1 MCHLICYTKTDFSN
15 VRSQSLMLADASLK
29 EFCLTKEPG
38 DAWLKIQFCLTKEP
52 GHAWSKIQFRQ
63 QRTGLYKSSI

>member
-1 MCHLICYTKTDFSN
+1 
-15 VRSQSLMLADASLK
+15 MLADASLK
-29 EFCLTKEPG
+29 EFCLAKEPG